1 MAKLYELNTAI
12 ENFEFQIDEET
23 GEILNVAE
31 LDELEIQRDEKLEN
45 VALYYKNIA
54 SDIEQFKAEENKL
67 AERREQE
74 EKKADV
80 LKKFL
85 SEQLNGEKFKTI
97 RVEISFRKSERV
109 DIIDSS
115 NIPSEYMVVKDP
127 TPDKTKIKK
136 AIKDGVD
143 ITGAEIS
150 SHSNI
155 QIK

>member
-1 MAKLYELNTAI
+1 M
-12 ENFEFQIDEET
+12 
-23 GEILNVAE
+23 
-31 LDELEIQRDEKLEN
+31 QRDEKIEN
-45 VALYYKNIA
+45 VALYYKNIT
-54 SDIEQFKAEENKL
+54 SDVEQFKAEENKL
-67 AERREQE
+67 AERRERE
-74 EKKADV
+74 EKKAEV

-115 NIPSEYMVVKDP
+115 AIPAEYMVVKDP

-136 AIKDGVD
+136 AIKDGTTID
-143 ITGAEIS
+143 GAEIS